1 MNHISGFLLNFLCAA
16 AFCLAVILGLYMCL
30 SKRLPGETFD
40 KMQKLFGATLLLMAL
55 HVLLLNI
62 ELYFGFTFRT
72 VLRIVLVVLD
82 IASLVCCI
90 LLIIKSLQPSQTQ
103 VELPRAQVS
112 DKVEPAKAELPVEDE
127 AALSVAE
134 AAEPNDAGEAETVVT
149 DESAEDEAVEQL
161 ETPNVDD
168 FLFFQKVEC
177 LMVNE
182 RLFCEQEISREAVA
196 TAIGTNRT
204 YLARSIK
211 SATGMTFSEYI
222 TTLRTSYAAKLLT
235 TSDEPLDLI
244 GTLVGFRSKSAYYRA
259 FSAAY
264 GCSPSEYRK
273 NSVCLH
279 TLESATIQ

>member
-30 SKRLPGETFD
+30 TKRLPDKTFD

-55 HVLLLNI
+55 HVLSLNI
-62 ELYFGFTFRT
+62 EIFFGLTLNT
-72 VLRIVLVVLD
+72 VLRIALVTMD

-90 LLIIKSLQPSQTQ
+90 LLIIRSLQPSRTQ
-103 VELPRAQVS
+103 GEAPRFQVMEQI
-112 DKVEPAKAELPVEDE
+112 EPEEPE
-127 AALSVAE
+127 LSVAE
-134 AAEPNDAGEAETVVT
+134 ETEMNVADGSEMNVT
-149 DESAEDEAVEQL
+149 DESTEDETVEQL
-161 ETPNVDD
+161 DTPNVDD

-244 GTLVGFRSKSAYYRA
+244 GTLVGFRSKTAYYRA

-279 TLESATIQ
+279 TLESATINN

>member
-30 SKRLPGETFD
+30 TKRLPGKTFD

-55 HVLLLNI
+55 HVLSLNI
-62 ELYFGFTFRT
+62 EIFFGLTLNT
-72 VLRIVLVVLD
+72 VLRIALVTMD

-90 LLIIKSLQPSQTQ
+90 LLIIISLQPSRTQ
-103 VELPRAQVS
+103 GEAPRFQVMEQI
-112 DKVEPAKAELPVEDE
+112 EPEEPE
-127 AALSVAE
+127 LSVAE
-134 AAEPNDAGEAETVVT
+134 ETEMNVTEGAEMNVA
-149 DESAEDEAVEQL
+149 DESTEDETVEQL
-161 ETPNVDD
+161 DTPNVDD

-279 TLESATIQ
+279 TLESATINN

>member
-30 SKRLPGETFD
+30 TKRLPGKTFD

-55 HVLLLNI
+55 HVLSLNI
-62 ELYFGFTFRT
+62 EIFFGLTLHT
-72 VLRIVLVVLD
+72 VLRIALVTMD

-90 LLIIKSLQPSQTQ
+90 LLIIRSLQPSRTQ
-103 VELPRAQVS
+103 GEAPRVQVMEQI
-112 DKVEPAKAELPVEDE
+112 EPEEPE
-127 AALSVAE
+127 LSVAE
-134 AAEPNDAGEAETVVT
+134 ETEMNVADGSEMNVT
-149 DESAEDEAVEQL
+149 DESTEDETVEQL
-161 ETPNVDD
+161 DTPNVDD

-279 TLESATIQ
+279 TLESATINN

>member
-16 AFCLAVILGLYMCL
+16 AFCLAVILGIYMCL
-30 SKRLPGETFD
+30 TKRLPGKTFD

-55 HVLLLNI
+55 HVLSLNI
-62 ELYFGFTFRT
+62 EIFFGLTLHT
-72 VLRIVLVVLD
+72 VLRIALVTMD

-90 LLIIKSLQPSQTQ
+90 LLIIISLQPSRTQ
-103 VELPRAQVS
+103 
-112 DKVEPAKAELPVEDE
+112 DE
-127 AALSVAE
+127 APRVQVMEQIEPEEPELSVAE
-134 AAEPNDAGEAETVVT
+134 EAEMNVADGSEMNVT
-149 DESAEDEAVEQL
+149 DESTEDETVEQL
-161 ETPNVDD
+161 DTPNVDD

-279 TLESATIQ
+279 TLESATINN

>member
-30 SKRLPGETFD
+30 TKRLPDKTFD

-55 HVLLLNI
+55 HVMSLNI
-62 ELYFGFTFRT
+62 EIFFGLTLNT
-72 VLRIVLVVLD
+72 VLRIALVTMD

-90 LLIIKSLQPSQTQ
+90 LLIIISLQPSRTQ
-103 VELPRAQVS
+103 GEAPRVQVMEQI
-112 DKVEPAKAELPVEDE
+112 EPEEPE
-127 AALSVAE
+127 LSVAE
-134 AAEPNDAGEAETVVT
+134 ETEMNVAEGAEMNVT
-149 DESAEDEAVEQL
+149 DESTEDETVEQL
-161 ETPNVDD
+161 DTPNVDD

-279 TLESATIQ
+279 TLESATINN

>member
-30 SKRLPGETFD
+30 TKRLPDKTFD

-55 HVLLLNI
+55 HVLSLNI
-62 ELYFGFTFRT
+62 EIFFGLTLNT
-72 VLRIVLVVLD
+72 VLRIALVTMD

-90 LLIIKSLQPSQTQ
+90 LLIIISLQPSRTQ
-103 VELPRAQVS
+103 GEAPRVQVMEQI
-112 DKVEPAKAELPVEDE
+112 EPEEPE
-127 AALSVAE
+127 LSVAE
-134 AAEPNDAGEAETVVT
+134 ETEMNVA
-149 DESAEDEAVEQL
+149 DESEMNVADESNEDETVEQL
-161 ETPNVDD
+161 DTPNVDD

-279 TLESATIQ
+279 TLESATINN

>member
-30 SKRLPGETFD
+30 TKRLPGKTFD

-55 HVLLLNI
+55 HVLSLNI
-62 ELYFGFTFRT
+62 EIFFGLTLHT
-72 VLRIVLVVLD
+72 VLRIALVTMD

-90 LLIIKSLQPSQTQ
+90 LLIIRSLQPSRTQ
-103 VELPRAQVS
+103 GEAPRVQVMEQI
-112 DKVEPAKAELPVEDE
+112 EPEEPE
-127 AALSVAE
+127 LSVAE
-134 AAEPNDAGEAETVVT
+134 ETEMNVADGSEMNVT
-149 DESAEDEAVEQL
+149 DESTEDETVVQL
-161 ETPNVDD
+161 DTPNVDD

-279 TLESATIQ
+279 TLESATINN

>member
-30 SKRLPGETFD
+30 TKRLPGKTFD

-55 HVLLLNI
+55 HVLSLNI
-62 ELYFGFTFRT
+62 EIFFGLTLNT
-72 VLRIVLVVLD
+72 VLRIALVTMD

-90 LLIIKSLQPSQTQ
+90 LLIIMSLQPSRTQ
-103 VELPRAQVS
+103 
-112 DKVEPAKAELPVEDE
+112 DE
-127 AALSVAE
+127 APRVQVMEQIEPEEPELSVAE
-134 AAEPNDAGEAETVVT
+134 ETEMNVADGSEMNVT
-149 DESAEDEAVEQL
+149 DESTEDETVEQL
-161 ETPNVDD
+161 DTPNLDD

-279 TLESATIQ
+279 TLESATINN

>member
-16 AFCLAVILGLYMCL
+16 AFCLAVILGIYMCL
-30 SKRLPGETFD
+30 TKRLPGKTFD

-55 HVLLLNI
+55 HVLSLNI
-62 ELYFGFTFRT
+62 EIFFGLTLNT
-72 VLRIVLVVLD
+72 VLRIALVTMD

-90 LLIIKSLQPSQTQ
+90 LLIIRSLQPSRTQ
-103 VELPRAQVS
+103 GEAPRFQVMEQI
-112 DKVEPAKAELPVEDE
+112 EPEEPE
-127 AALSVAE
+127 LSVAE
-134 AAEPNDAGEAETVVT
+134 ETEMNVADGSEMNVT
-149 DESAEDEAVEQL
+149 DESTEDETVEQL
-161 ETPNVDD
+161 DTPNVDD

-279 TLESATIQ
+279 TLESATINN

>member
-30 SKRLPGETFD
+30 TKRLPDKTFD

-55 HVLLLNI
+55 HVLSLNI
-62 ELYFGFTFRT
+62 EIFFGLTLNT
-72 VLRIVLVVLD
+72 VLRIALVTMD

-90 LLIIKSLQPSQTQ
+90 LLIIISLQPSRTQ
-103 VELPRAQVS
+103 GEAPRVQVMEQS
-112 DKVEPAKAELPVEDE
+112 EPDE
-127 AALSVAE
+127 PELSVAE
-134 AAEPNDAGEAETVVT
+134 ETEMNVADGSEMNVT
-149 DESAEDEAVEQL
+149 DESTEDETVEQL
-161 ETPNVDD
+161 DTPNVDD

-244 GTLVGFRSKSAYYRA
+244 GTLVGFRSKSAYYREIGRA
-259 FSAAY
+259 H
-264 GCSPSEYRK
+264 
-273 NSVCLH
+273 V
-279 TLESATIQ
+279 

>member
-30 SKRLPGETFD
+30 TKRLPGKTFD

-55 HVLLLNI
+55 HVLSLNI
-62 ELYFGFTFRT
+62 EIFFGLTLHT
-72 VLRIVLVVLD
+72 VLRIALVTMD

-90 LLIIKSLQPSQTQ
+90 LLIIRSLQPSRTQ
-103 VELPRAQVS
+103 GEAPRVQVMEQI
-112 DKVEPAKAELPVEDE
+112 EPEEPE
-127 AALSVAE
+127 LSVAE
-134 AAEPNDAGEAETVVT
+134 ETEMNVADGSEMNVT
-149 DESAEDEAVEQL
+149 DESTEDETVEQL
-161 ETPNVDD
+161 DTPNVDD

-259 FSAAY
+259 FSAAD

-279 TLESATIQ
+279 TLESATINN